1 MFGRINTTS
10 VLAMSCDLVGH
21 LAYSGTLEILGRV
34 EGDITVSGKVIVGP
48 SGCCISNIKADA
60 VEIYG
65 EVQGYVETIILRLG
79 AGGKLIGDAKYKS
92 IIMEEGA
99 VFERVTDEGQAVPAA
114 DPCDAHPDG
123 LAAVVDRS
131 QVLATAGETVD
142 PAVEKQPY
150 GEPLPEPAPDKEV
163 SQEKPP
169 AKKPRFQ
176 TVF

>member
-1 MFGRINTTS
+1 MRRKQTS
-10 VLAMSCDLVGH
+10 VLAMSSDFVGQ

-65 EVQGYVETIILRLG
+65 EVQGNVDTMVLKLA

-92 IIMEEGA
+92 IIMEEGS
-99 VFERVTDEGQAVPAA
+99 VFEKLVSDHEETPASPVETELGYAGSVTSTVAEVQDPPPVQADMGAGSKKQLPGEVTADEEVP
-114 DPCDAHPDG
+114 
-123 LAAVVDRS
+123 V
-131 QVLATAGETVD
+131 
-142 PAVEKQPY
+142 K
-150 GEPLPEPAPDKEV
+150 PEP
-163 SQEKPP
+163 S
-169 AKKPRFQ
+169 KKPRFQ